1 MNRVVII
8 LALAALALGL
18 GPQQS
23 PARDG
28 GKAVTV
34 PAGTASISGIVVDE
48 TNRPVRR
55 ATVSVSGDMRLERST
70 VTDDAGRFTV
80 GRLPKG
86 RFTVTAT
93 KSGCPEMSY
102 GASRPYRTG
111 SGLLLADSQQVTD
124 IVLKL
129 SHGAVITGTVFDDH
143 GQPMPG
149 VPVMAYEVRTSLSGE
164 RTFDNGRTVAASF
177 ATDDQ
182 GVYRVFGLPPGEYT
196 VGTAWFFGSRGG
208 IRVPTDAEIKA
219 VFEAGVPPA
228 GRGSAGPAEPP
239 PVFNYAP
246 VFFPGSVDPLTA
258 STVVLTPGEIR
269 DGVDVRMQF
278 RRAVTLQGHVTGPN
292 GPAKN
297 VRVVLDRH
305 TQVAA
310 MQVTSFYGAEADG
323 NFGAPNLIPA
333 SYDLVASAPATADQ
347 PELWAEAN
355 FSVTG
360 AETAPIQISLTLQ
373 PAMTMTGSVVFA
385 GTGQLAPPDF
395 ARVNVFIDPDEGMA
409 RTNSIATTPIDASG
423 HFSITGIR
431 PGRYRLVG
439 NTGAAPPAGQPG
451 WRVLSVLADGY
462 DVTDLPIEVSN
473 GAAPALTV
481 TFTDQAAELAGTL
494 SSPTGQP
501 ATDYFVVLLP
511 ADPRYWSP
519 ISRRILSTRPDATG
533 HYVFRGLPAGEYHL
547 AVTTDLVQGDLQDR
561 ATLQR
566 LSDQSQPVTL
576 RLGQTATFDVK
587 IGGLWPDRRVP

>member
-1 MNRVVII
+1 MNRAV
-8 LALAALALGL
+8 LAGLAALALGL
-18 GPQQS
+18 GPPQT

-28 GKAVTV
+28 ARAVTV
-34 PAGTASISGIVVDE
+34 PSGTAGISGTVVDE

-55 ATVSVSGDMRLERST
+55 AEVSASGDMRLERST
-70 VTDDAGRFTV
+70 VTDDAGRFAV
-80 GRLPKG
+80 GQLPKG

-93 KSGCPEMSY
+93 KAGYPEMSF

-111 SGLLLADSQQVTD
+111 SGLLLVDGQQVTD
-124 IVLKL
+124 VVLKL

-149 VPVMAYEVRTSLSGE
+149 VPVMAYEVRTLLSGE

-177 ATDDQ
+177 TTDDL

-196 VGTAWFFGSRGG
+196 VGTAWFFQSRGG
-208 IRVPTDAEIKA
+208 IRIPTDAEIKA
-219 VFEAGVPPA
+219 AFETSVPP
-228 GRGSAGPAEPP
+228 GGRRGSSGPPEPAP
-239 PVFNYAP
+239 MFNYAP
-246 VFFPGSVDPLTA
+246 VYFPGSVDPLTA

-269 DGVDVRMQF
+269 NGVDVHMQF
-278 RRAVTLQGHVTGPN
+278 RRAVTLEGHVIGPN

-297 VRVVLDRH
+297 VNVVLDRH

-310 MQVTSFYGAEADG
+310 MQVTSFYGAAADG
-323 NFGAPNLIPA
+323 SFGAPNLIPA
-333 SYDLVASAPATADQ
+333 SYDLVASAPATGDQ
-347 PELWAEAN
+347 PAMWAETN

-385 GTGQLAPPDF
+385 GTGQLAPPDP
-395 ARVNVFIDPDEGMA
+395 ARVNVFINPDEGMA
-409 RTNSIATTPIDASG
+409 RTNGIATTPIDASG

-439 NTGAAPPAGQPG
+439 NTGAAPPPGQPG
-451 WRVLSVLADGY
+451 WRVLSVLADGH
-462 DVTDLPIEVSN
+462 DVTDLPLEVSN
-473 GAAPALTV
+473 GAAPALTI
-481 TFTDQAAELAGTL
+481 TFTDQAAELSGTL
-494 SSPTGQP
+494 TSAAGQP

-519 ISRRILSTRPDATG
+519 ITRRILSTRPDATG

-547 AVTTDLVQGDLQDR
+547 AVTTDLIQADLQDR

-566 LSDQSQPVTL
+566 LSDQSQSVTL

-587 IGGLWPDRRVP
+587 IGG